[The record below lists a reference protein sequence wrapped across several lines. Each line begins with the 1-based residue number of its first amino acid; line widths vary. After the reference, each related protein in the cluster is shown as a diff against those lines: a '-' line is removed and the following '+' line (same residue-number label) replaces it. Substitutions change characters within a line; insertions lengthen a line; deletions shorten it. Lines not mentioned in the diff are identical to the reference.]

1 MRKLIKG
8 EKLAAL
14 PLSISQIR
22 NLVYVFVT
30 CLLVLIGLSW
40 FLLLKYRMDEAVEWQ
55 KILLQARAEQV
66 EANLNAVR
74 GITLRAQ
81 GTLER
86 LIEVGVGKPMAE
98 TASRDWIDH
107 LQKRGERLYVALP
120 VSAGREAIPADAS
133 IARLANVLA
142 FMLRVS
148 NVQYQG
154 LQSVWLVDL
163 NADRFYVTPRN
174 LPQAKEA
181 LRNEAAFQAFVDE
194 SITRLRSRKLLEQLQ
209 AAPGRVVM
217 LEPGYD
223 WVSRTP
229 VVTVA
234 TLIRVDGEPC
244 AVLAM
249 DFPLSAIFPKGDD
262 LEKGFFV
269 QTAQGAILRPDSMSR
284 DPLPPA
290 VSQALVKRGHAET
303 NSPAFAGS
311 GLLPSA
317 MVLDGPVGH
326 SGWRAIEV
334 VGTGTLWERLWRNT
348 LWLLA
353 LTGLTCTLM
362 LAWVRLVDRRIMRPT
377 QIQSLRLQESEVLGR
392 TIIESTGVGLVIL
405 DSTNPAVLMENDVS
419 DRITAHAKP
428 GELARF
434 HRAACNALADGERG
448 NTDGRHGKFNFELAH
463 TDETVSHLTVRVV
476 ESTYQG
482 KPAKL
487 CAMDDVTVARQSEA
501 TLLQA
506 IHDAD
511 AANRAKSAFLATMS
525 HEIRTPLNGM
535 LGSIELLEVS
545 ALDAAQRDQLEVMQQ
560 SAQSLIQ
567 IINDVLDFSKIEAGQ
582 MALQARPCQI
592 DSLVEDVC
600 RRFAPDA
607 ERGSLQLL
615 CVIDPAL
622 HAPIL
627 LDPLKTEQVLG
638 NLVSNAIKF
647 TEQGKVV
654 VEATTMTEGG
664 RDWLKLRVIDTGIG
678 IAIEDQQRLFA
689 PFVQAEQSDSRRFGG
704 TGLGLSICN
713 RLVGLMNGSIR
724 LVSEPGL
731 GSCFDVRIPM
741 EPVTVTQPADIVQ
754 TGLLNDLYIANG
766 LSGLTVGL
774 CSPSRETY
782 HGIEHLLQH
791 YGAVVVRFDS
801 SQPPATPVDV
811 VVCEHGDIEACP
823 DADVVIE
830 SSASLLPDTSQ
841 TPIRASRYA
850 WRGLVQ
856 AILTAAG
863 LELPMPVQRR
873 ADSAQGHL
881 ALKSLRILLV
891 EDHRVNQVV
900 MRRLLEWLGQRV
912 DVAGDGREALTLT
925 ASQSYDLILT
935 DLQMPSMD
943 GYELAR
949 TMRERGI
956 TVPIVAVTAS
966 VGPDLQSACQK
977 AGINRCLTKPVR
989 LAALR
994 ELIEPLDASP
1004 PLPGTEPSLI
1014 PKEAMM
1020 SLSEYLGEDLAELS
1034 EAAAAGDTVRLM
1046 RKLHALAGALA
1057 TLGHAS
1063 ESQACRWLERTIE
1076 ESGLAGMEEQWI
1088 ALRTALETLIAQYA
1102 GVDLGQP
1109 VRRPSAPGLPLPD
1122 R

>member
-40 FLLLKYRMDEAVEWQ
+40 FVLLKYRMDEAVDRQ
-55 KILLQARAEQV
+55 KILFQARAEQV
-66 EANLNAVR
+66 EANLTAVR
-74 GITLRAQ
+74 RMTLRAQ

-86 LIEVGVGKPMAE
+86 LIEVGVGKPMAQ
-98 TASRDWIDH
+98 TTSRDWIDH
-107 LQKRGERLYVALP
+107 LQKRGERPYVALP
-120 VSAGREAIPADAS
+120 ISAGREAIPADAS
-133 IARLANVLA
+133 IAPLANVLA

-148 NVQYQG
+148 SVQYQG
-154 LQSVWLVDL
+154 LENVWLVDL

-174 LPQAKEA
+174 LPQARET
-181 LRNEAAFQAFVDE
+181 LRNDATYQAFVE
-194 SITRLRSRKLLEQLQ
+194 GSIARLRSRKLLEQLK

-229 VVTVA
+229 IVTVA
-234 TLIRVDGEPC
+234 TLIHVDGEPR
-244 AVLAM
+244 AVFAM
-249 DFPLSAIFPKGDD
+249 DFPLSAIFPEDDD
-262 LEKGFFV
+262 LEDGFFV
-269 QTAQGAILRPDSMSR
+269 QTAEGTILRPDSMSR

-290 VSQALVKRGHAET
+290 VSQALVKRAHVAT
-303 NSPAFAGS
+303 NLPTFVGS
-311 GLLPSA
+311 GLLPSV
-317 MVLDGPVGH
+317 MVLDGPVDR
-326 SGWRAIEV
+326 SGWRAVEV
-334 VGTGTLWERLWRNT
+334 VETGMLWESLRRNT
-348 LWLLA
+348 LWLFA

-377 QIQSLRLQESEVLGR
+377 QTQSLRLQESEVLGR

-405 DSTNPAVLMENDVS
+405 DSTNAAVLMENDVS

-448 NTDGRHGKFNFELAH
+448 NTVGRHGKFNFELAH
-463 TDETVSHLTVRVV
+463 TDETVSYLTVRVV

-487 CAMDDVTVARQSEA
+487 CAMDDVTAARQSES

-607 ERGSLQLL
+607 ERRSLQLL

-811 VVCEHGDIEACP
+811 VVCEHGDIHACP

-830 SSASLLPDTSQ
+830 SNASLLPDTSQ

-912 DVAGDGREALTLT
+912 DVAGDGREALALT

-956 TVPIVAVTAS
+956 TVPIIAVTAS

-1109 VRRPSAPGLPLPD
+1109 VRRASAPGLPLPD

>member
-40 FLLLKYRMDEAVEWQ
+40 FVLLKYRMEEAVDRH
-55 KILLQARAEQV
+55 KILFQARAGQV
-66 EANLNAVR
+66 EANLNAVGR
-74 GITLRAQ
+74 MTLRAQ

-86 LIEVGVGKPMAE
+86 LIEVGVGKPMAQ
-98 TASRDWIDH
+98 TVSRDWIDH
-107 LQKRGERLYVALP
+107 LQKRGERPYVALP
-120 VSAGREAIPADAS
+120 VAAGREAIPADAS
-133 IARLANVLA
+133 IAQLENVLA

-148 NVQYQG
+148 SVQYQG
-154 LQSVWLVDL
+154 LQNVWLVDL

-174 LPQAKEA
+174 LPQARET
-181 LRNEAAFQAFVDE
+181 LRNDATYQAFVE
-194 SITRLRSRKLLEQLQ
+194 GSISRLRSRKLLEQLR
-209 AAPGRVVM
+209 ATPGRVVM

-223 WVSRTP
+223 WVSRAP

-234 TLIRVDGEPC
+234 TLIHVDGEPC
-244 AVLAM
+244 AVFAM
-249 DFPLSAIFPKGDD
+249 DFPLSAIFPEDDD
-262 LEKGFFV
+262 LEEGFFV
-269 QTAQGAILRPDSMSR
+269 QTVEGAVLRPDSMSR
-284 DPLPPA
+284 DPLPPV
-290 VSQALVKRGHAET
+290 VSRALMERTHAAT
-303 NSPAFAGS
+303 NLQTFVGN

-317 MVLDGPVGH
+317 MVLDGPVGR
-326 SGWRAIEV
+326 SGWRAVEV
-334 VGTGTLWERLWRNT
+334 VETGTLWERLRRNT
-348 LWLLA
+348 LWLFA

-377 QIQSLRLQESEVLGR
+377 QMQSLRLQESEVLGR

-405 DSTNPAVLMENDVS
+405 DSTNAAVLMENDVS
-419 DRITAHAKP
+419 DRITAHAEP

-434 HRAACNALADGERG
+434 HRAACNALVGCEHGNADA
-448 NTDGRHGKFNFELAH
+448 RHGKFNFELAH
-463 TDETVSHLTVRVV
+463 IDDTVSHLSVRVA

-482 KPAKL
+482 NPATL
-487 CAMDDVTVARQSEA
+487 CAIDDVTAARQSEA

-525 HEIRTPLNGM
+525 HEITPLNGM

-607 ERGSLQLL
+607 ERRSLQLP

-622 HAPIL
+622 HSPIL

-678 IAIEDQQRLFA
+678 IAIGDQQRLFA

-713 RLVGLMNGSIR
+713 RLVELMEGSIR

-731 GSCFDVRIPM
+731 GSCFEVRIPM
-741 EPVTVTQPADIVQ
+741 EPVTAAQPADVVQ
-754 TGLLNDLYIANG
+754 TRLLKDLHIAGG
-766 LSGLTVGL
+766 LSDLTVGL

-791 YGAVVVRFDS
+791 YGAVVVRFDP

-811 VVCEHGDIEACP
+811 VVCEHADIDDCP

-830 SSASLLPDTSQ
+830 SNASLVPDTSQ
-841 TPIRASRYA
+841 TPIRASRYS

-856 AILTAAG
+856 AILIAAG
-863 LELPMPVQRR
+863 LELPMPAQRR
-873 ADSAQGHL
+873 ADSALGHL

-900 MRRLLEWLGQRV
+900 MRRLLEWLGQWV
-912 DVAGDGREALTLT
+912 DVAGDGREALALT

-956 TVPIVAVTAS
+956 TAPIIAVTAS
-966 VGPDLQSACQK
+966 VGPDLQSACQQ

-994 ELIEPLDASP
+994 ELIESMDVSP

-1014 PKEAMM
+1014 PKEAML
-1020 SLSEYLGEDLAELS
+1020 SLGEYLGEDLAELS
-1034 EAAAAGDTVRLM
+1034 EAAAAGDVVRLM

-1102 GVDLGQP
+1102 AVEPVQP
-1109 VRRPSAPGLPLPD
+1109 DRLAFAPGLLLSD